1 MTGTK
6 NIEMKLHEQADQIA
20 HLRHEMAVVKQELE
34 KNQAI
39 LKNLCDRLMVQG

>member
-20 HLRHEMAVVKQELE
+20 HLRHELAMVKKQIEELM
-34 KNQAI
+34 KGK
-39 LKNLCDRLMVQG
+39 L